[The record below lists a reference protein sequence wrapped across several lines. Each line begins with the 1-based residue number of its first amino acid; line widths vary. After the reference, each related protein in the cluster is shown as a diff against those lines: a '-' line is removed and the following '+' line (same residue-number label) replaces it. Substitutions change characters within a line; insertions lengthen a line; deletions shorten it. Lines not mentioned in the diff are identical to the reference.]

1 MSVTLAVAVE
11 ASPLPHVEADVL
23 VAPFFADERP
33 LRGPAAWAD
42 WRLCGLLDEAL
53 AAGRLPSALGE
64 ATLAPSGG
72 RLAARRVLM
81 IALGSRAALGFAELR
96 AAATRAAERLA
107 ELRAGDVAFAVP
119 GQALTGIVPEL
130 AAELVVEAF
139 ADALARTPRALRLR
153 LVLGEGDAGPALH
166 ALRALPVDLIG
177 GAVAL
182 RIERAIVQR
191 RPAPVAPSAPAPARR
206 PLPLR
211 SPTTRS

>member
-23 VAPFFADERP
+23 VAPFFADDRP

-53 AAGRLPSALGE
+53 AAGRLPRGLGE

-81 IALGSRAALGFAELR
+81 IGLGPREALGFAELR
-96 AAATRAAERLA
+96 AAATRAAERVA
-107 ELRAGDVAFAVP
+107 GLRAGDVAFAVP
-119 GQALTGIVPEL
+119 GQPLTGIVPEL

-153 LVLGEGDAGPALH
+153 LVLSEGDAPAALH
-166 ALRALPVDLIG
+166 ALRALPVDLVG

-182 RIERAIVQR
+182 RVERGIEQR
-191 RPAPVAPSAPAPARR
+191 RPSPPVARAPARR
-206 PLPLR
+206 PEPPRR
-211 SPTTRS
+211 SPTPRG

>member
-1 MSVTLAVAVE
+1 VSVTLAVGVE
-11 ASPLPHVEADVL
+11 SSRLPYVDADVL
-23 VAPFFADERP
+23 VAPFFADDRP

-42 WRLCGLLDEAL
+42 WRLCGLLDDAV
-53 AAGRLPSALGE
+53 AAGRLPTGLGE

-72 RLAARRVLM
+72 RLAARRVLLVG
-81 IALGSRAALGFAELR
+81 LGPRAGLGFAELR

-107 ELRAGDVAFAVP
+107 ALRAGDVAFAVP

-130 AAELVVEAF
+130 ASELVVEAF

-153 LVLGEGDAGPALH
+153 LVLAEGDAAAALH
-166 ALRALPVDLIG
+166 ALRALPTDLVG

-182 RIERAIVQR
+182 RIDRAIEQR
-191 RPAPVAPSAPAPARR
+191 RPAAASGAGAAARSA

-211 SPTTRS
+211 APPRS